1 VSSNEKSPC
10 CWIPPAT
17 NNNKQQWQRG
27 PIVKEIGVAMIGTG
41 FMSWVHTEA
50 LKRVGV
56 TVTGILGST
65 PEKSHAAAE
74 RLELN
79 RAYDSY
85 EEVLAD
91 PAVHAVHIGTP
102 NRLHLPLTKRAIK
115 ANKHVMCEKPLAMD
129 GKESAELL
137 ALAETKSHLA
147 TGVCYNVRY
156 YPHCQQAR
164 EMVQQGEM
172 GRLFHVTGSVTQD
185 WLALVNDYN
194 WRVLAEEGGEL
205 RALSDI
211 GSHWLDLIHFIT
223 GLEIEAVCADYTTV
237 HPTRL
242 RPKGEVETF
251 THKLKNEQETEAIP
265 ITTDDYGALLLR
277 FVGGARA
284 CMFVSQ
290 VSPGRKYCIRFE
302 IAGQNQTLYWD
313 SQESENLWV
322 GRRDAP
328 NLAFK
333 RDASLMYP
341 STHSLTDYPGGHNE
355 GYPDSF
361 KMLFRD
367 FYRYIAADD
376 FTAPRP
382 FPTFVDGHR
391 DIVLMDAL
399 IESQRSGR
407 WVTLKTIGD

>member
-1 VSSNEKSPC
+1 
-10 CWIPPAT
+10 
-17 NNNKQQWQRG
+17 
-27 PIVKEIGVAMIGTG
+27 VKEIGVAMIGTG

-65 PEKSHAAAE
+65 PEKSRIAAGK
-74 RLELN
+74 LELP
-79 RAYDSY
+79 RAYSTFED
-85 EEVLAD
+85 VLND
-91 PAVHAVHIGTP
+91 TTVDAVHIGTP
-102 NRLHLPLTKRAIK
+102 NRLHLPMTKAAI
-115 ANKHVMCEKPLAMD
+115 AAGKHVMCEKPLAMD
-129 GKESAELL
+129 AMESAELL
-137 ALAETKSHLA
+137 HLA
-147 TGVCYNVRY
+147 NENPQLATAVCYNVRY
-156 YPHCQQAR
+156 YPHCHQAR
-164 EMVQQGEM
+164 EMIRQGEL

-185 WLALVNDYN
+185 WLALATDYN
-194 WRVLAEEGGEL
+194 WRVLSEEGGTL

-223 GLEIEAVCADYTTV
+223 GLEIEAVCADFVTV

-251 THKLKNEQETEAIP
+251 TNKLRTEQEVEPVA

-277 FVGGARA
+277 FKGGARA

-302 IAGQNQTLYWD
+302 VAGQEKTLFWD

-322 GRRDAP
+322 GRRDGP

-333 RDASLMYP
+333 RDASLMHDT
-341 STHSLTDYPGGHNE
+341 THGITDYPGGHNE
-355 GYPDSF
+355 GYPDTF

-367 FYRYIAADD
+367 FYRYIAAGD
-376 FTAPRP
+376 FTVPRP
-382 FPTFVDGHR
+382 YPTFADGHR
-391 DIVLMDAL
+391 DIVLMDAVIQSQKTGCWVK
-399 IESQRSGR
+399 IESEEEKQ
-407 WVTLKTIGD
+407 

>member
-1 VSSNEKSPC
+1 M
-10 CWIPPAT
+10 
-17 NNNKQQWQRG
+17 
-27 PIVKEIGVAMIGTG
+27 AMVGTG
-41 FMSWVHTEA
+41 FMSWVHIEA

-65 PEKSHAAAE
+65 PEKSRAAAE
-74 RLELN
+74 KLELP
-79 RAYDSY
+79 RAYDSLD
-85 EEVLAD
+85 EVLQDAN
-91 PAVHAVHIGTP
+91 VHSVHIGTP
-102 NRLHLPLTKRAIK
+102 NRLHLPFTKQAIT
-115 ANKHVMCEKPLAMD
+115 AGKHVVCEKPLAMD
-129 GKESAELL
+129 ATESAELL
-137 ALAETKSHLA
+137 ALANANPHLA
-147 TGVCYNVRY
+147 TTVCYNVRY
-156 YPHCQQAR
+156 YPHCHQAR
-164 EMVQQGEM
+164 EMVRQGEV

-185 WLALVNDYN
+185 WLALATDYN
-194 WRVLAEEGGEL
+194 WRVLTEEGGTL

-211 GSHWLDLIHFIT
+211 GSHWLDLIHFVT

-237 HPTRL
+237 HPERL

-251 THKLKNEQETEAIP
+251 TNKMQMEQETDAIP

-284 CMFVSQ
+284 CVFVSQ

-302 IAGQNQTLYWD
+302 IAGQKQTLYWD

-322 GRRDAP
+322 GRRDGP

-341 STHSLTDYPGGHNE
+341 ESHSATDYPGGHNE
-355 GYPDSF
+355 GYPDTF

-367 FYRYIAADD
+367 FYRYIAAGN
-376 FTAPRP
+376 FAAPRT
-382 FPTFVDGHR
+382 FPTFADGHR

-399 IESQRSGR
+399 IESQRTGR
-407 WVTLKTIGD
+407 WVTLKTTGE